1 MHSRADAKMNVLGFS
16 WPSLGCSSGCSWGS
30 LGGFS
35 GAKEPSW
42 APLGCSWGPLG
53 GLLRSSGLIWGVFGR
68 FLGSHVG
75 LSRFLG
81 IVFGGLGSL
90 LGAMLTLCRT
100 TWNSTT
106 GFAELRQLMFA
117 FFFFFF
123 LSSWRASIPLGARR
137 VSRSAGLNKVRR
149 LLRQHFTRLC
159 ARRGRAVF
167 HRFAHSAGPGVVRQ

>member
-1 MHSRADAKMNVLGFS
+1 M
-16 WPSLGCSSGCSWGS
+16 SLGISWGL
-30 LGGFS
+30 LGGQGTILGS
-35 GAKEPSW
+35 SWVLLGA
-42 APLGCSWGPLG
+42 SWGPPALFWPDLG
-53 GLLRSSGLIWGVFGR
+53 GLWEVSRN
-68 FLGSHVG
+68 HVG

-117 FFFFFF
+117 FFFFF

-137 VSRSAGLNKVRR
+137 VSRSAGLNNNDNNGHNNNGSKYKNTTNNNNIIIIMVSKR
-149 LLRQHFTRLC
+149 L
-159 ARRGRAVF
+159 
-167 HRFAHSAGPGVVRQ
+167 